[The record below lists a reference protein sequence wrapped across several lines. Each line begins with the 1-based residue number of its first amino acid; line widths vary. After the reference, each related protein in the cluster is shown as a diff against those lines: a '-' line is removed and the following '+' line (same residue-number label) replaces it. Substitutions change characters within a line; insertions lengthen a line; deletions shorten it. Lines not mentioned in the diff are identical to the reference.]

1 MLGPGP
7 TGTQRSKVTPPLHP
21 KGLLFCVGG
30 NLCSHLEQ
38 VSSSHLG
45 GETRCLKAASDTQP
59 FLPEE
64 GRSFLGARG
73 AQWQGSWG
81 AKGNKKRGQAKNWL
95 RNGER
100 KDLKGRLGLVLM
112 SAALGIKSK
121 CLTLAFQGP
130 RAQLPLLFHPVPLLP
145 VGDAYGFF
153 FFFFYRRNLF
163 PPHSLELSLSGSL
176 PTGILL
182 IILSSAKMLG
192 SQGGPLPSLYPEHPP
207 PTGHCPRKCPL

>member
-1 MLGPGP
+1 MKVSALSRLLLRLLAPASFFCSSRDHMASPSAPIRGALCGQVPHAQTHPWIWDGCSHGLCVVLGPGP
-7 TGTQRSKVTPPLHP
+7 TGILRSKVTPPLHP

-38 VSSSHLG
+38 VDSSHLG

-64 GRSFLGARG
+64 GRSFLGVRG

-81 AKGNKKRGQAKNWL
+81 AKGNKKRRRAKNWL

-100 KDLKGRLGLVLM
+100 KDWKGRLGPVLR

-121 CLTLAFQGP
+121 CLTLAF
-130 RAQLPLLFHPVPLLP
+130 
-145 VGDAYGFF
+145 
-153 FFFFYRRNLF
+153 
-163 PPHSLELSLSGSL
+163 
-176 PTGILL
+176 
-182 IILSSAKMLG
+182 
-192 SQGGPLPSLYPEHPP
+192 
-207 PTGHCPRKCPL
+207 